1 MSRYSR
7 HIILSEIGQ
16 IGQDKLSNAKVLVVG
31 AGGLGCPVLQYLAAA
46 GIGTLGII
54 DFDVVEESNLQR
66 QILFGT
72 SNLGQ
77 NKANAAKARL
87 EDLNDTIT
95 IKAYPYKLDYQNVLE
110 LFNQYDIIVDG
121 SDNFETRYLVNDAC
135 ILTNKPLVFG
145 AIYKFEGQVSVFNYQ
160 NGPSYR
166 CLFPN
171 PPKKDSVPNC
181 SEIGVLGVLPGV
193 IGSMQANEVLKI
205 VLGIGKVLN
214 GKLLCYNALTS
225 QTSILK
231 INKSETEISKV
242 LKEQDSFHKK
252 YLENNCD
259 FESIEISINSILDNE
274 KVQFIDVRELN
285 ELPKIENITI
295 TSIPLSELKNSIH
308 KIDSEKKKVIF
319 CQAGIRSKQAVS
331 ILNNLNISN
340 CYSIKE
346 GASEIIEIINNRHY
360 TEGTNQAICP
370 KQ

>member
-1 MSRYSR
+1 MNRYSR
-7 HIILSEIGQ
+7 HIILSEIGV
-16 IGQDKLSNAKVLVVG
+16 IGQDKLTNAKVLVVG

-54 DFDVVEESNLQR
+54 DFDSVEESNLQR
-66 QILFGT
+66 QVLFG
-72 SNLGQ
+72 SSSLGQ
-77 NKANAAKARL
+77 NKAIAAKTRL
-87 EDLNDTIT
+87 EDLNNTIT
-95 IKAYPYKLDYQNVLE
+95 INAYPYKLDYQNALE
-110 LFNQYDIIVDG
+110 LFNQYDILVDG

-135 ILTNKPLVFG
+135 IINNKPLVFG

-171 PPKKDSVPNC
+171 PAKKDYVPNC
-181 SEIGVLGVLPGV
+181 SEIGVLGVLPGI

-225 QTSILK
+225 QISTLK
-231 INKSETEISKV
+231 INKSETEITKI
-242 LKEQDSFHKK
+242 LKEQNSFHKK
-252 YLENNCD
+252 YLVSNCD
-259 FESIEISINSILDNE
+259 FESIEISIKTILDYE

-285 ELPKIENITI
+285 ELPKIENISI
-295 TSIPLSELKNSIH
+295 TPIPLSELKNSIH

-331 ILNNLNISN
+331 ILNSLSISN

-346 GASEIIEIINNRHY
+346 GAAEIKAFIKEQQKQV
-360 TEGTNQAICP
+360 TNDR
-370 KQ
+370 